1 MPQSNVTERSLFSL
15 SWPIFIDI
23 FLHLATLL
31 INTYMVSHV
40 STAYLAAMGVG
51 NQVFD
56 LFITIFTFISVGCSV
71 VIAQYLG
78 AGRRDK
84 ASQAIHISIAF
95 NFLLGFASAL
105 IALFFGYKIL
115 SIMNTPSHLMN
126 DGYAY
131 LHILGICLIPEAISI
146 ILAACL
152 RVYGKAQPA
161 MWVTLI
167 ANIITVFGNM
177 IVLYGFF
184 GLPQF
189 GLEGVA
195 WSTVVGRVV
204 AVILLSGL
212 LFYGLRI
219 KFTPLLLVRWSSNML
234 GKILHIGLPS
244 AGENLV
250 WILHFMT
257 ASAFIG
263 LMGETSL
270 AAQTLYFQLSLFI
283 MLFGISISIGNEIM
297 VGHLVGAKRFEDAY
311 RRGIKSLKMGFYVTI
326 GVVFVFWLLR
336 DPILENI
343 TEDQGII
350 KVLLP
355 IFLLSVFLEP
365 GRTLNIVMVNAL
377 RASGDARFPLCTAII
392 FMWGVAIPLGYFL
405 GIKMEMGLLGIWIG
419 FFADEWLRGL
429 TNAWRWRSRRWQNK
443 RLDLE
448 S

>member
-1 MPQSNVTERSLFSL
+1 MHQPDVTERSLYSL

-56 LFITIFTFISVGCSV
+56 LFITIFNFISVGCSV

-95 NFLLGFASAL
+95 NFILGFSSAL
-105 IALFFGYKIL
+105 IELFFGYKIL
-115 SIMNTPSHLMN
+115 TIMNTPSHLMD

-167 ANIITVFGNM
+167 ANIITVIGNM

-184 GLPQF
+184 GLPQY

-204 AVILLSGL
+204 AVILLFCL

-219 KFTPLLLVRWSSNML
+219 KFTPMMLIRWSSKML
-234 GKILHIGLPS
+234 SKILHIGLPA

-263 LMGETSL
+263 LMGETAL

-311 RRGIKSLKMGFYVTI
+311 RRAFKSLKWGFYVTI
-326 GVVFVFWLLR
+326 GVVFVFWLFR
-336 DPILENI
+336 APILESL
-343 TEDQGII
+343 TDDQGII
-350 KVLLP
+350 QLLLP

-365 GRTLNIVMVNAL
+365 GRTINIVMVNAL
-377 RASGDARFPLCTAII
+377 RASGDAKFPLLTAVL
-392 FMWGVAIPLGYFL
+392 FMWGIAIPLGYFL
-405 GIKMEMGLLGIWIG
+405 GIKMEMGLIGIWIG
-419 FFADEWLRGL
+419 FFVDEWVRGL
-429 TNAWRWRSRRWQNK
+429 TNAWRWRSRKWQSK

>member
-1 MPQSNVTERSLFSL
+1 MPQSAVTERSLFSL

-56 LFITIFTFISVGCSV
+56 LFITIFSFISVGCSV

-78 AGRRDK
+78 AGRREK
-84 ASQAIHISIAF
+84 ANQAIHISIAF
-95 NFLLGFASAL
+95 NFILGFSSAL
-105 IALFFGYKIL
+105 VVLFFGYKIL
-115 SIMNTPSHLMN
+115 SIMNMPPHLMS

-184 GLPQF
+184 GLPQY

-195 WSTVVGRVV
+195 WSTVVGRIV
-204 AVILLSGL
+204 AVMLLFGL

-219 KFTPLLLVRWSSNML
+219 KFSPMMLIRWSRNML

-263 LMGETSL
+263 LMGETAL

-297 VGHLVGAKRFEDAY
+297 VGHLVGAKRFDDAY
-311 RRGIKSLKMGFYVTI
+311 RRGVKSLKMGFYVTI

-343 TEDQGII
+343 TDDHAII
-350 KVLLP
+350 KLLLP
-355 IFLLSVFLEP
+355 LFLLSLFLEP

-429 TNAWRWRSRRWQNK
+429 TNAWRWRSRKWQSK

>member
-1 MPQSNVTERSLFSL
+1 MHQSDVTERSLFSL

-56 LFITIFTFISVGCSV
+56 LFITIFNFISVGCSV

-78 AGRRDK
+78 AGRREK

-95 NFLLGFASAL
+95 NFILGFCSAL
-105 IALFFGYKIL
+105 VAVFFGYSIL
-115 SIMNTPSHLMN
+115 TIMNMPSHLMD
-126 DGYAY
+126 DGYTY
-131 LHILGICLIPEAISI
+131 LRILGICLIPEAISI

-167 ANIITVFGNM
+167 ANLITVIGNI

-184 GLPQF
+184 GLPQY

-195 WSTVVGRVV
+195 WSTVAGRVV
-204 AVILLSGL
+204 AVILLFCL

-219 KFTPLLLVRWSSNML
+219 KFVPMMLVHWSRKML

-297 VGHLVGAKRFEDAY
+297 VGHLVGAKRFEEAY
-311 RRGIKSLKMGFYVTI
+311 IRGLKSLKMGFYVTI
-326 GVVFVFWLLR
+326 GVVIVFWLLR
-336 DPILENI
+336 DPILNNI
-343 TEDQGII
+343 TDDHGII
-350 KVLLP
+350 ELLLP
-355 IFLLSVFLEP
+355 LFLLSVFLEP
-365 GRTLNIVMVNAL
+365 GRTINIVMVNAL

-405 GIKMEMGLLGIWIG
+405 GIKMEMGLLGIWLG

-429 TNAWRWRSRRWQNK
+429 TNAWRWRSRRWQSK
-443 RLDLE
+443 RLDVE